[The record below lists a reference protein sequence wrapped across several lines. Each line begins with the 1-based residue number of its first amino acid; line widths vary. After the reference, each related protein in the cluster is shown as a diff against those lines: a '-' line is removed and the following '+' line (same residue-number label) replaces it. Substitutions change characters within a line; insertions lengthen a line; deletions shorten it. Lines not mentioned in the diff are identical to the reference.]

1 MTRTRVRGFGGG
13 RGWTPHPKSKIA
25 FSGELFHDR
34 LPVYKAD
41 ASSQERKKQP
51 KAFVEKESGL
61 AGLLLWCLVSRTM
74 WSYAPE

>member
-1 MTRTRVRGFGGG
+1 MTRIRIRGFGEG

-61 AGLLLWCLVSRTM
+61 AGLLL
-74 WSYAPE
+74 